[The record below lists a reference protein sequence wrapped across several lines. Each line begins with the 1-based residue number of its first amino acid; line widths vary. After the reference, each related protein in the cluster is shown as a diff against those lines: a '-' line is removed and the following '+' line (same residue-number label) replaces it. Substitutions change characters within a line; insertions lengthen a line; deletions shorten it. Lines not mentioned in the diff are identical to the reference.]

1 VRAAPFALL
10 KFAMRDS
17 PGFRP
22 FSKAPSAF
30 RVLVIDDNRASA
42 DLLRDLLT
50 KLQRAYEVYSVPD
63 GIEALHFLHRR
74 GHYAGAPRP
83 NLILLDIN
91 MPRLGGLETLSAVK
105 SDPELS
111 PIPVIMLSTS
121 IAPSDVTKSYQ
132 AHANCYLQKPA
143 DLNRYVKLVQAIED
157 FWVEFAVLAGVDE
170 QAGKKRQGLDSKR
183 DIPPQPGEN
192 RFGPA
197 IASESA
203 EARSRAMGVSESRR
217 NTDGTR
223 PSVSKGCDEHN
234 RLLDDFGIAI
244 RELLK
249 LHEEQYR
256 AIIEGDNESERFDL
270 LIHVANERKQLAK
283 YAYLRHVEAHGC
295 SDTNAIDQ
303 TRT

>member
-1 VRAAPFALL
+1 
-10 KFAMRDS
+10 M
-17 PGFRP
+17 
-22 FSKAPSAF
+22 
-30 RVLVIDDNRASA
+30 
-42 DLLRDLLT
+42 T
-50 KLQRAYEVYSVPD
+50 KLQRAYELYSVPD
-63 GIEALHFLHRR
+63 GIEALNFLHRR
-74 GHYAGAPRP
+74 GPYVGAPRP

-132 AHANCYLQKPA
+132 AHANCYLQKPT
-143 DLNRYVKLVQAIED
+143 DLSRYVKLVQAIED

-170 QAGKKRQGLDSKR
+170 QTAEKRQGLDSKR
-183 DIPPQPGEN
+183 DIPQQPGES
-192 RFGPA
+192 RFGST
-197 IASESA
+197 IATESV
-203 EARSRAMGVSESRR
+203 EARSRAMGIDESRR
-217 NTDGTR
+217 NADGAR
-223 PSVSKGCDEHN
+223 PSPSKGCQEHN
-234 RLLDDFGIAI
+234 RLLDDFGVAI

-249 LHEEQYR
+249 LHEEQYQ
-256 AIIEGDNESERFDL
+256 AIIEGDSESERFDL